1 MYILERSQWFPRSV
15 DEVFPFFAD
24 ATNLEAMTP
33 SFLKFRVLT
42 PAPISMSDGTLIDY
56 RLSFAGVPFGWQTR
70 IEEWRPMSYFVDTS
84 LKGPY
89 KRWHH
94 RHEFVS
100 ENGGTR
106 MTDRVEYQLPLGLLG
121 NVAHALFVKASLRSI
136 FDHRA
141 SVMAAKFGT

>member
-1 MYILERSQWFPRSV
+1 MYILERTQWFPRPV
-15 DEVFPFFAD
+15 DEVFEFFAD
-24 ATNLEAMTP
+24 ATNLEAITP

-42 PAPISMSDGTLIDY
+42 PAPILMNDGVLIDY

-70 IEEWRPMSYFVDTS
+70 IEEWRPTSHFVDTA

-94 RHEFVS
+94 RHEFVAES
-100 ENGGTR
+100 GGTR
-106 MTDRVEYQLPLGLLG
+106 MRDRVEYELPLGFLG
-121 NVAHALFVKASLRSI
+121 HLAHGLFVRASLGAI

-141 SVMAAKFGT
+141 AVMTAKFGS